1 MTTQKDAVVVMM
13 LTLPDRPD
21 VADQCVE
28 AGRCKSVCSG
38 CKVRLFAVC
47 SALDDREIVALEKLA
62 RQKTIMARQP
72 VMCAGEPAGFVFTLT
87 SGFLRLQRDLSDGR
101 RQIIGFAVPG
111 DFIGLGLSARYAYS
125 VDALT
130 DVTVCGFDRLEFSML
145 AHKTPGLIERL
156 HRSAS
161 HELSLAQEHMVLLG
175 RRRAEE
181 RVALFLISWRK
192 KLQRIFGPSA
202 TLPLPMGR
210 QDIADH
216 LGLTIETVSRIVSR
230 LGREKIIL
238 DVPDGLRV
246 LDESRLLQLAPA

>member
-1 MTTQKDAVVVMM
+1 VKAVSVMT
-13 LTLPDRPD
+13 LTLPDMPD

-28 AGRCKSVCSG
+28 AGRCRSVCSG

-47 SALDDREIVALEKLA
+47 ASLDDQEIKALERLA
-62 RQKTIMARQP
+62 RQRTVLARQP
-72 VMCAGEPAGFVFTLT
+72 LVFAGDPADSVFTLT
-87 SGFLRLQRDLSDGR
+87 SGFLRLQSDLSDGR
-101 RQIIGFAVPG
+101 RQVIGFAAPG
-111 DFIGLGLSARYAYS
+111 DFIGLGLNARYGFSA
-125 VDALT
+125 DALT
-130 DVTVCGFDRLEFSML
+130 DVTVCGFDRLEFSNL

-181 RVALFLISWRK
+181 RVALFLTSWRT
-192 KLQRIFGPSA
+192 KLQQIFGPSA

-216 LGLTIETVSRIVSR
+216 LGLTIETVSRIISR
-230 LGREKIIL
+230 LGREKIVL
-238 DVPDGLRV
+238 DVPGGLRV
-246 LDESRLLQLAPA
+246 LDKDRLIQLAPR